1 MLRQARLQLMPTPIL
16 NLSSGHLKKAAVLQA
31 RIEKLQ
37 ADLARIFDG
46 RETTESVG
54 SRKSRRVMSA
64 AQRQKLSKAAKARWK
79 KAKAAGK
86 TTL

>member
-1 MLRQARLQLMPTPIL
+1 MPNQML
-16 NLSSGHLKKAAVLQA
+16 NLSSADLQKAAKLQA

-37 ADLARIFDG
+37 ADLARLIGAADVAKPAAKKG
-46 RETTESVG
+46 RGT
-54 SRKSRRVMSA
+54 MSA
-64 AQRQKLSKAAKARWK
+64 AQRAKLSKAAKARWK